1 MMYCSGTKYMG
12 PYSPYREE
20 SVFSEVWRHRGVFL
34 AAFFVAFALSYGVL
48 VVIDFVPE
56 TPEEESA
63 QGPVAEAPVAEE
75 PEPEPV
81 VVSTDPYPVRILIDV
96 LDREVKVLNPESATV
111 AALDTALLSGAV
123 RHPDSADLDD
133 GGTMFLF
140 GHSSYLPNVYNKNF
154 QAFNG
159 LQKLVWGDTIRVQS
173 ADAEYVYS
181 VEKVYKTSATE
192 ATVALDH
199 SSAKLVLVTCN
210 SFGSKDDRFVV
221 EAKLVETLTI

>member
-1 MMYCSGTKYMG
+1 MD
-12 PYSPYREE
+12 PYPPYREE
-20 SVFSEVWRHRGVFL
+20 SVFTEVWRHRGAFL
-34 AAFFVAFALSYGVL
+34 AAFFVAFLLSYGAL
-48 VVIDFVPE
+48 VIIDFVPE
-56 TPEEESA
+56 APEDEPVL
-63 QGPVAEAPVAEE
+63 GPVAEEPAVEE

-81 VVSTDPYPVRILIDV
+81 SVDPYPVRIVIDA
-96 LDREVKVLNPESATV
+96 LDREVKVLNPESDTI

-123 RHPDSADLDD
+123 RHPDSADLND

-173 ADAEYVYS
+173 SDTEYVYS

-221 EAKLVETLTI
+221 EAKLVETKSIAAR